1 MSRNSEKAQSMLYK
15 WRSQQAA
22 QQGVIDSS
30 GRRPRNIMD
39 CTSAAACEKWRNQ
52 VLKEVTRK
60 ISKIN
65 DASLTD
71 FQIRDLNDEINKL
84 QKEKH
89 MWEVQLKNIGGT
101 NYIRFQGNVTDS
113 EGRVIGSHKGYKYYG
128 RAKEL
133 PGIKELFSE
142 LAAPQKQKKTK
153 QDLTNLALDSTYYGY
168 RDEEDPALLLYEKT
182 RETEAFENLMA
193 ETSDTAS
200 RWDIINTP
208 TCKDLPSRSDIE
220 NMLVQKRKSALLA
233 KYQ

>member
-1 MSRNSEKAQSMLYK
+1 MLYK

-39 CTSAAACEKWRNQ
+39 CTSVAACEKWRNQ
-52 VLKEVTRK
+52 VLKDVTRK
-60 ISKIN
+60 IDKIN

-71 FQIRDLNDEINKL
+71 FQVRDLNDEINKL

-89 MWEVQLKNIGGT
+89 MWELQLKNIGGT

-142 LAAPQKQKKTK
+142 LAAPKKQKRTK
-153 QDLTNLALDSTYYGY
+153 HDLSQLALGDEYYGAHDEDDPKLLEYEEAREAEAHTNLLEQEADS
-168 RDEEDPALLLYEKT
+168 RSRWDVIDIPEFKDIPSK
-182 RETEAFENLMA
+182 EAFEKVLL
-193 ETSDTAS
+193 E
-200 RWDIINTP
+200 
-208 TCKDLPSRSDIE
+208 
-220 NMLVQKRKSALLA
+220 KRKAILMS

>member
-1 MSRNSEKAQSMLYK
+1 MLYK

-39 CTSAAACEKWRNQ
+39 CTSVAACEKWRNQ
-52 VLKEVTRK
+52 VLKDVTRK
-60 ISKIN
+60 INKIS

-71 FQIRDLNDEINKL
+71 FQVRDLNDEINKL

-101 NYIRFQGNVTDS
+101 NYIRFAGNMTDS

-142 LAAPQKQKKTK
+142 LAAPQKQKRTTR
-153 QDLTNLALDSTYYGY
+153 DFANLDLDSSYYGY
-168 RDEEDPALLLYEKT
+168 GDEEDPALLAYEAEREEEARANLLADETGANSRWNISAIPGVADLPT
-182 RETEAFENLMA
+182 REE
-193 ETSDTAS
+193 
-200 RWDIINTP
+200 
-208 TCKDLPSRSDIE
+208 IE
-220 NMLVQKRKSALLA
+220 RVLVERRKAILLA

>member
-15 WRSQQAA
+15 WRAQQAA

-30 GRRPRNIMD
+30 GRRPRNIME
-39 CTSAAACEKWRNQ
+39 CTSVAACEKWRNQ
-52 VLKEVTRK
+52 VLKDVTRK
-60 ISKIN
+60 IDKIN
-65 DASLTD
+65 DATLTD
-71 FQIRDLNDEINKL
+71 FQVRDLNDEINKL

-89 MWEVQLKNIGGT
+89 MWELQLKNIGGT

-142 LAAPQKQKKTK
+142 LAAPPKHKKTK
-153 QDLTNLALDSTYYGY
+153 QDWTNLDLDISYYGY
-168 RDEEDPALLLYEKT
+168 RDEEDPALLAYEEE
-182 RETEAFENLMA
+182 REEEARTNLMA
-193 ETSDTAS
+193 ETKGDES
-200 RWDIINTP
+200 RWDVANIP
-208 TCKDLPSRSDIE
+208 KFEDLPSRAEIE
-220 NMLVQKRKSALLA
+220 QILVEKRKAILLA

>member
-1 MSRNSEKAQSMLYK
+1 MLYK

-39 CTSAAACEKWRNQ
+39 CTSVAACEKWRNQ
-52 VLKEVTRK
+52 VLKDVTRK
-60 ISKIN
+60 IDKIN

-71 FQIRDLNDEINKL
+71 FQVRDLNDEINKL

-89 MWEVQLKNIGGT
+89 MWELQLKNIGGT

-142 LAAPQKQKKTK
+142 LAAPKKQKRTK
-153 QDLTNLALDSTYYGY
+153 QDLSQLSLGDEYYGAHDEDDPKLLEYEEAREAEAYTNLM
-168 RDEEDPALLLYEKT
+168 EQ
-182 RETEAFENLMA
+182 EAENR
-193 ETSDTAS
+193 S
-200 RWDIINTP
+200 RWDVV
-208 TCKDLPSRSDIE
+208 DLPDFKDIPSKEAVE
-220 NMLVQKRKSALLA
+220 NILLEKRKAMLMS